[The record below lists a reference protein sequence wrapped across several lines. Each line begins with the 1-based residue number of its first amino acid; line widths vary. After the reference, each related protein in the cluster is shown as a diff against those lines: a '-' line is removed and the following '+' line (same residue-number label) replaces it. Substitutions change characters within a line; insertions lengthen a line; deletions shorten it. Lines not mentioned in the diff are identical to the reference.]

1 MPRLTKE
8 MHHANLHSEAMADF
22 SRIQSACRDERM
34 QCLADRRFYSIA
46 GAQWEGPIGEQFEN
60 KPRLEVNKIHLAI
73 IRIINEY
80 RNNRVTV
87 DFIAKDGD
95 DGSDELAET
104 LDSIYRADEQDS
116 VAAEAYDNA
125 FEEAVGGGFG
135 AWRLRADYVDD
146 DNDEDERQ
154 RICIEPIFDADST
167 VFFDVDARRQ
177 DKSDARS
184 CFVLTPMSRSAFEDE
199 YPHDDPASWPK
210 SIHLSEFDWCTPDVV
225 VIAEWY
231 RVEEK
236 RNLIHI
242 FRTADDLEVRHSAD
256 DLSADDGALAA
267 FLASTGAQEVRR
279 KKTKA
284 IKVHKYLLSGGAILE
299 DCGLI
304 AGRNI
309 PIVPIFGK
317 RWVIDGVERM
327 MGHVRL
333 AKDAQ
338 RLKNMQLSKLAEISA
353 LSATEKPIFT
363 PEQMAG
369 HSVMWS
375 EDNLTNYPYLLV
387 NPVLDKD
394 GVQQSGGPLAYT
406 KPPSIPPAMAAL
418 LQVTEQDMADILGN
432 QQNGDKIVSNISG
445 KAIEMIQTRLDM
457 QTFIYVSNF
466 AKGMKRC
473 GEIWRDMAREIYVE
487 DGRRMKTLSVDGKAA
502 AITINTPAV
511 DDDGAEYSKN
521 DLSSA
526 DFDVQVDV
534 GPSSASKKAST
545 VRSLTALMSITQDPE
560 TLNVLMSMAL
570 LNMEGEGLGD
580 VRDFFRQRM
589 VKIGAVKPTED
600 EQAAMQQAAQS
611 MAQQPDAQAE
621 YLAAASEEAKAKAA
635 KARADT
641 VSVVATSEKTR
652 AQTEKIKVDTLV
664 EVGTLDMMTSGLIV
678 G

>member
-1 MPRLTKE
+1 
-8 MHHANLHSEAMADF
+8 
-22 SRIQSACRDERM
+22 
-34 QCLADRRFYSIA
+34 
-46 GAQWEGPIGEQFEN
+46 
-60 KPRLEVNKIHLAI
+60 
-73 IRIINEY
+73 
-80 RNNRVTV
+80 
-87 DFIAKDGD
+87 
-95 DGSDELAET
+95 
-104 LDSIYRADEQDS
+104 
-116 VAAEAYDNA
+116 
-125 FEEAVGGGFG
+125 
-135 AWRLRADYVDD
+135 
-146 DNDEDERQ
+146 
-154 RICIEPIFDADST
+154 
-167 VFFDVDARRQ
+167 
-177 DKSDARS
+177 
-184 CFVLTPMSRSAFEDE
+184 
-199 YPHDDPASWPK
+199 
-210 SIHLSEFDWCTPDVV
+210 
-225 VIAEWY
+225 
-231 RVEEK
+231 
-236 RNLIHI
+236 
-242 FRTADDLEVRHSAD
+242 
-256 DLSADDGALAA
+256 
-267 FLASTGAQEVRR
+267 
-279 KKTKA
+279 
-284 IKVHKYLLSGGAILE
+284 
-299 DCGLI
+299 
-304 AGRNI
+304 
-309 PIVPIFGK
+309 
-317 RWVIDGVERM
+317 
-327 MGHVRL
+327 
-333 AKDAQ
+333 
-338 RLKNMQLSKLAEISA
+338 
-353 LSATEKPIFT
+353 
-363 PEQMAG
+363 
-369 HSVMWS
+369 
-375 EDNLTNYPYLLV
+375 
-387 NPVLDKD
+387 
-394 GVQQSGGPLAYT
+394 
-406 KPPSIPPAMAAL
+406 
-418 LQVTEQDMADILGN
+418 MADILGN